1 MKGARRDTELA
12 GLKVPA
18 MSADDLNPP
27 DISEIVLGTLQ
38 RLLQAFPER
47 TSVAKVFGDKMT
59 SSDLVRVW
67 SWMLQQ
73 QLVSGD
79 LAAYFA
85 DRAILIFLAM
95 GSEGGEGL
103 RLSEQYFTHEPYA
116 LALPRGD
123 NEFRL
128 VVDRTLSRIYRSGDI
143 KQIFA
148 NSFGAN
154 AAQSDLLKALYVIS
168 SLPE

>member
-1 MKGARRDTELA
+1 MKGARRDTDLA

-47 TSVAKVFGDKMT
+47 TSVAKVFGDKMA

-73 QLVSGD
+73 QLVSGEVD
-79 LAAYFA
+79 DGCLTLTGHKSVCEAIKTHPELAPLLADSRAPVRRNDTDRLILAVLRAHFVAY
-85 DRAILIFLAM
+85 L
-95 GSEGGEGL
+95 
-103 RLSEQYFTHEPYA
+103 
-116 LALPRGD
+116 
-123 NEFRL
+123 
-128 VVDRTLSRIYRSGDI
+128 DRTP
-143 KQIFA
+143 KC
-148 NSFGAN
+148 N
-154 AAQSDLLKALYVIS
+154 
-168 SLPE
+168 